1 MQKRHHHPLFKDGP
15 EPSAATHGTD
25 ADGNDSDADVIDSG
39 PLQETLSLEP
49 HRYWTSSGRNSNP
62 LREEAPDSSLTGQ
75 VAAADKIRRAF
86 ETSSSSPARREPSID
101 LRSDGSRPTS
111 PTIVES
117 IKPAM
122 FTEYYEHYWRFA
134 AERQEIFFRRFD
146 GRPWP
151 WTEDPI
157 LDTYKFTN
165 VYRASDRVSQ
175 FLIRNV
181 IYADNSPS
189 SAQETVFRILLFKLF
204 NKIETWQLLER
215 RLGQIT
221 YADFCYERYDNILTE
236 ALLSGQRIYSA
247 AYIMPPG
254 RHSNRIDKK
263 HQHHLLLL
271 EEMLNG
277 GVHERLAEADSMQDG
292 FDILRNYPTIGSF
305 LAYQY
310 IIDINYSEVVD
321 FSEMDFVVPGPGARR
336 GLRRCFRE
344 NNGLSDSD
352 LIKFITFEQERE
364 FERLGLRFRS
374 LWGRPL
380 QLIDC
385 QNILCEFD
393 KYSRV
398 AFPDCA
404 RVNGSRIKQKFR
416 ATNSKI
422 GWFYPPKWKLN
433 DRIQAWINDEFPRR
447 DAVVSAPSMLRPSS
461 RFDGES

>member
-1 MQKRHHHPLFKDGP
+1 MQQRRHYPLF
-15 EPSAATHGTD
+15 EEAAESPAAGQHGSVAVGST
-25 ADGNDSDADVIDSG
+25 SDVDVIDSR

-49 HRYWTSSGRNSNP
+49 HPHRMWSARNCSP
-62 LREEAPDSSLTGQ
+62 LREEAPESSLTSQG
-75 VAAADKIRRAF
+75 ASDANSRRDC
-86 ETSSSSPARREPSID
+86 ETSSSSPVSGIPSID
-101 LRSDGSRPTS
+101 PHSDCSRTAI
-111 PTIVES
+111 PTIMES

-122 FTEYYEHYWRFA
+122 FTEYYDHYWRFA
-134 AERQEIFFRRFD
+134 AERQEIFFRRVD
-146 GRPWP
+146 DTPWP

-157 LDTYKFTN
+157 LDTFKFTN

-181 IYADNSPS
+181 IYADNSPT

-215 RLGQIT
+215 RLGPIT
-221 YADFCYERYDNILTE
+221 YADFCYERYDNILAE

-254 RHSNRIDKK
+254 RQPIKK
-263 HQHHLLLL
+263 HQHHLRLL
-271 EEMLNG
+271 EKMFNDG
-277 GVHERLAEADSMQDG
+277 IHERLAGAGSMQDG
-292 FDILRNYPTIGSF
+292 FDILKSYSTIGSF

-310 IIDINYSEVVD
+310 IIDINYSEIVD

-352 LIKFITFEQERE
+352 LIRFITFEQERE
-364 FERLGLRFRS
+364 FERLGIRFRS

-404 RVNGSRIKQKFR
+404 RVHGSRIKQKFR
-416 ATNSKI
+416 ASNSKI

-433 DRIQAWINDEFPRR
+433 DRIQAWINSESLRR
-447 DAVVSAPSMLRPSS
+447 NAVVSAPSVLRPSS